1 MKSDLTESGAGD
13 YVSNK
18 LQDLIISVSVSVC
31 VYHHVSIKS
40 QLSLHTAALPC
51 VSANGQLTT

>member
-1 MKSDLTESGAGD
+1 MSQLMKSDLTESGAGD

-31 VYHHVSIKS
+31 IITYPSN
-40 QLSLHTAALPC
+40 LSSPYTPLLFPS
-51 VSANGQLTT
+51 VSANG